1 MIEKIEI
8 SSGEAVF
15 GTGEYTYQRVLD
27 DFPNAKYIG
36 VLTFNISS
44 KANSNLLNE
53 LKKMCHNGTDAVII
67 TNIPKHFPS
76 YFGREYA
83 FAAKKEIDFY
93 KQQLNPEEYGLR
105 LSSYFTFH
113 NHAKIIMTDNI
124 IYWGSSNYSDESSN
138 NFECGTISTEK
149 ALIDFVKDT
158 LIPGLKEKSVPYYMH
173 NFAVAIT
180 NLEELIPICQKARGM
195 LFDAAFEPWS
205 DYDTNFEEK
214 WIYRKTESE
223 ITVGFLRRF
232 VEAFSKF
239 ENALS
244 IIDSIIDG
252 YSECDEL
259 PEDVD
264 QLKTMFDEYNRNYD
278 LLNEDITTLFEGL
291 EKMANYDVTEEASRK
306 ISDDYGMEAYD
317 ENLDRFVNIAMQ
329 EATEEYGS
337 LIEETEPIVNDAIS
351 KLDEMI
357 VYFGK
362 LRDCLLALLQVNHKI
377 DNTNVSR

>member
-1 MIEKIEI
+1 MIETIEI
-8 SSGEAVF
+8 SSGEAIF
-15 GTGEYTYQRVLD
+15 GKGEYTYQRVLD
-27 DFPNAKYIG
+27 DFPNAKFIG
-36 VLTFNISS
+36 VLTFNISPR
-44 KANSNLLNE
+44 ANSSLLNA
-53 LKKMCHNGTDAVII
+53 LKTRCHNGTNAVII
-67 TNIPKHFPS
+67 TNIPKRYPS
-76 YFGREYA
+76 YFGGKYA
-83 FAAKKEIDFY
+83 FAAKEMIDTY

-105 LSSYFTFH
+105 LSPYFTFH

-124 IYWGSSNYSDESSN
+124 IYWGSSNYSDESSG

-158 LIPGLKEKSVPYYMH
+158 LIPELKEKSVPYYKH

-180 NLEELIPICQKARGM
+180 NLEELIPICQKARSM

-214 WIYRKTESE
+214 WIYRTTESE

-239 ENALS
+239 EDALS

-252 YSECDEL
+252 YWDCDEL

-264 QLKTMFDEYNRNYD
+264 QLKAMFDEYNRTFE
-278 LLNEDITTLFEGL
+278 LLNEDITTLFERL
-291 EKMANYDVTEEASRK
+291 EEMANYDVTEEASRK

-329 EATEEYGS
+329 DATEEYES
-337 LIEETEPIVNDAIS
+337 LIEEAEPVVNDAIS

-362 LRDCLLALLQVNHKI
+362 LRECLLALLQVNHKI